1 MLQHPA
7 LLRLQLRVVQQ
18 KRNKRV
24 SMRTAT
30 GESKQTAENQ
40 EFVKIGDRQATK
52 ELLGFLC
59 VCMCMW
65 LKNNEIW
72 RY

>member
-7 LLRLQLRVVQQ
+7 LLCLQLRVVQQ
-18 KRNKRV
+18 KGNKRV

-40 EFVKIGDRQATK
+40 EFVKIWDR
-52 ELLGFLC
+52 
-59 VCMCMW
+59 
-65 LKNNEIW
+65 
-72 RY
+72 